1 MSQVRFFLD
10 SFLYYDLSGFYGHFP
25 TDRVRVSKATI
36 LQDFTYCNHSFQS
49 WLWWLSLQI
58 SPQGT
63 GALKLSLL
71 SWTWCY
77 KSEYC
82 LSFSETKLLLFIQ
95 CFWNKNLKLNEYW
108 WHFHHQLIS
117 HFSTYKFLCAK
128 TTGRFGCL
136 TWHPFPNPFLLTIS
150 NTESEKA
157 K

>member
-95 CFWNKNLKLNEYW
+95 QMIWILKYTNIFKIYLLYDFYFIFKVLRQNWNFLWKNHYL
-108 WHFHHQLIS
+108 S
-117 HFSTYKFLCAK
+117 
-128 TTGRFGCL
+128 
-136 TWHPFPNPFLLTIS
+136 
-150 NTESEKA
+150 KA
-157 K
+157 RNDIAMKIGSFDI